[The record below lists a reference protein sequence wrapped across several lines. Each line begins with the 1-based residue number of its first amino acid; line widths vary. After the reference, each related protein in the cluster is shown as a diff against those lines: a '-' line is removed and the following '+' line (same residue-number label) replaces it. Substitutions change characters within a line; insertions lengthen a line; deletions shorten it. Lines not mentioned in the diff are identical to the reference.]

1 MKSFLTV
8 VKNPLLSK
16 LLLVMKVTTFFL
28 LAFALHVSAEG
39 IGQVK
44 LNLKFKRTEIS
55 GILTYIEKETDY
67 RFLYNGQL
75 RNVKRKVS
83 LDVEN
88 VDIREALD
96 KILLASGL
104 VYQFMEKNLIVIR
117 PDEKQV
123 PPKPVTGKITDE
135 NGAPLAGVSI
145 NIKGTTIGTV
155 TNEKGE
161 FTINAEDKDV
171 LSFSYVGF
179 EAQEFKVGGN
189 ETISIVLVS
198 VKKDLDAVVVIG
210 YGAVK
215 KRDLTGSVISVK
227 GDEMKKVPSGNVME
241 SLQGKLPGADIVR
254 SNGSASSGVTMTVR
268 GNRSISANN
277 GPLVIVD
284 GVIYPSI
291 QDINANDIQSLEVLK
306 DASSTAIYG
315 ARGANGVLLVT
326 TKKGTTGKPKVSLN
340 SYYGIS
346 QLSEFPRFMN
356 GAAYAN
362 LRREANK
369 KITLANINP
378 AGTWID
384 NTTDNL
390 IFNNEE
396 LTNLNNRVNTDYLD
410 LVISDGHQQEHQV
423 GISAGSEKTKVYAS
437 LGYYNERAMFVN
449 DELKRFTGRLSLD
462 QTISKIFKI
471 GMQMQY
477 SRYQIDAR
485 TNPIDEASKISS
497 FSRAYDD
504 QGALIKNP
512 NSESARWNPLF
523 DELPNV
529 SVNNQIIDRTLAIA
543 YAELTPVKG
552 LNIRSNLGL
561 TINNSRVGK
570 FYDVL
575 SLNSRGGASV
585 ASDSANFGRNL
596 TWENIVTYSK
606 TFGEHNLNLT
616 GVTSY
621 QQTNGES
628 LIGKSNGILLPSSLF
643 YNLGLGNSPSANS
656 GYIKEALFSLTGRVN
671 YSFRGK
677 YLASFSV
684 RRDESSKYQS
694 DNKAGIF
701 PAGAVAWRIIDEPF
715 MATSKLFSELKL
727 RVSYGLTG
735 NDPASA
741 YVTQSILNT
750 VPNAFGETS
759 ATGLYFSNLVGN
771 PDLIW
776 EKTKA
781 LNIGVDFGLLNN
793 RLNGS
798 IDFYKTNTYD
808 LILERALPAT
818 TGAGKVLQ
826 NVGKTSTH
834 GLDIS
839 LNAAV
844 VQHRDFK
851 FNAGLTFFTNK
862 EKVVSLVDNLTTMPV
877 NGRMI
882 VVGSPVNVIY
892 DYEKIG
898 IWQLADSIEAKSY
911 NQLPGDIRLLDL
923 LKDNKINDQDRK
935 VIGQLTPKW
944 NAGLNL
950 DFAYKGFDLNI
961 FLFARVGQWMVYDY
975 NNRFHLQ
982 GRENSAVL
990 NYWTLD
996 NPSNDF
1002 PHPRSTASLTSLLG
1016 YTTLANAEASF
1027 LKIRSATLGYSL
1039 PSSLA
1044 ARWGISRVR
1053 FYISGRNLA
1062 TFSKIKDY
1070 DVERGGNITNPLSRL
1085 FLGGVN
1091 IDF

>member
-8 VKNPLLSK
+8 AKNPLLSK
-16 LLLVMKVTTFFL
+16 LLLIMKLTSFLL

-39 IGQVK
+39 IGQK
-44 LNLKFKRTEIS
+44 LNLRFKRTEIA
-55 GILTYIEKETDY
+55 GILSYIEKETDY

-75 RNVKRKVS
+75 KNVKRKVS
-83 LDVEN
+83 LDMEAA
-88 VDIREALD
+88 DIKQALD
-96 KILLASGL
+96 KILLSSGL
-104 VYQFMEKNLIVIR
+104 MYQFMENNLIVIK
-117 PDEKQV
+117 PDDKYS

-135 NGAPLAGVSI
+135 NGVPLAGVSI
-145 NIKGTTIGTV
+145 NIKGTNTGTT

-161 FTINAEDKDV
+161 FAIDANEEDV
-171 LSFSYVGF
+171 LTFSYVGF
-179 EAQEFKVGGN
+179 ESQEQKVGTN
-189 ETISIVLVS
+189 PSFSIVLNS
-198 VKKDLDAVVVIG
+198 VKKDLDAVIVIG

-241 SLQGKLPGADIVR
+241 SLQGKLPGADITR
-254 SNGSASSGVTMTVR
+254 NSGSASSGVTMTVR

-326 TKKGTTGKPKVSLN
+326 TKKGTSGKPKVSLN

-346 QLSEFPRFMN
+346 QLSQFPRFMN
-356 GAAYAN
+356 GTEYAN

-369 KITLANINP
+369 RITLANINP
-378 AGTWID
+378 AGTWND
-384 NTTDNL
+384 NANDNL

-396 LTNLNNRVNTDYLD
+396 LTNLNNGVNTDYLD
-410 LVISDGHQQEHQV
+410 LVISDGHQQEHTV
-423 GISAGSEKTKVYAS
+423 GISAGSEKTKVYGS
-437 LGYYNERAMFVN
+437 LGFYNERGMFKN

-462 QTISKIFKI
+462 QTISRIFKV

-477 SRYQIDAR
+477 SRYQIDMR

-504 QGALIKNP
+504 LGQLIRSP

-543 YAELTPVKG
+543 YAELSPVKG
-552 LNIRSNLGL
+552 LSLRSNLGL
-561 TINNSRVGK
+561 TVNNSRTGK

-596 TWENIVTYSK
+596 TWENIATYGTS
-606 TFGEHNLNLT
+606 FGEHNLNIT

-628 LIGKSNGILLPSSLF
+628 LIGKSNGLLLPSSLF
-643 YNLGLGNSPSANS
+643 YNLGVGTSPSNGS
-656 GYIKEALFSLTGRVN
+656 GYVKEALFSLTGRVN
-671 YSFRGK
+671 YSYKGK

-684 RRDESSKYQS
+684 RRDRSSKYRGANQS
-694 DNKAGIF
+694 GVF
-701 PAGAVAWRIIDEPF
+701 PAGAIAWRIIDEPF
-715 MATSKLFSELKL
+715 MSKSRNINELKL

-741 YVTQSILNT
+741 YVTQSVLNT
-750 VPNAFGETS
+750 VPNAFGEAV

-781 LNIGVDFGLLNN
+781 LNIGIDFGLFAN
-793 RLNGS
+793 RLNGA

-808 LILERALPAT
+808 LILERALPPT

-826 NVGKTSTH
+826 NVGKTSTY
-834 GLDIS
+834 GLDLS
-839 LNAAV
+839 LNAV
-844 VQHRDFK
+844 VVNHRDFK

-862 EKVVSLVDNLTTMPV
+862 EKVVSLVDGLSTMPV

-892 DYEKIG
+892 DYEKLG
-898 IWQLADSIEAKSY
+898 IWQLVDSTAAKGF
-911 NQLPGDIRLLDL
+911 NQVPGDIRLLDL
-923 LKDNKINDQDRK
+923 NKDNKITDLDRK
-935 VIGQLTPKW
+935 VVGQLTPKW

-950 DFAYKGFDLNI
+950 DFTYKGFDLNV

-996 NPSNDF
+996 NPGNDF
-1002 PHPRSTASLTSLLG
+1002 PHPRSTAALTSLLG
-1016 YTTLANAEASF
+1016 YTTLANVEASF
-1027 LKIRSATLGYSL
+1027 LKIRSATLGYNL
-1039 PSSLA
+1039 PSSMT
-1044 ARWGISRVR
+1044 ARWGLSRVR
-1053 FYISGRNLA
+1053 FYVSGRNLA
-1062 TFSKIKDY
+1062 TFSKIDNY